1 MSLFVAAGHR
11 CAPGPART
19 IAAASGG
26 AWEPSRTTTKAIGP
40 RRRPV
45 RSGGVDAGRTR
56 SYAPQGIRPVRGGAG
71 PGHAGSVNASEFAFL
86 AVGMILGVATGAAL
100 VIVLRA
106 RPPAPREVRLT
117 ISPDA
122 VPRRRG
128 TTLAGDAFA
137 LATMGA
143 APGGPT
149 DYETGDPGGGRST
162 VLRRTPVRSG
172 SSIIAAATPT
182 MVGFRVEPGHDPVF
196 RAMAH
201 AASDTNGA
209 PERAIVGTA
218 VAVLEPEDELL
229 TQALS
234 DDGLGATGGS
244 GPEPLSAVDL
254 SGPCGE
260 TRHVANE
267 RCELAARARAGVGV
281 ADETLRSAQRA
292 YDLHVAKAGAT
303 AAETDPAMVRS
314 RKEGAQ
320 AVFRDAR
327 NRAGSPEAIE
337 AAARDWLGEINRIN
351 TVVKDAGGVAERERE
366 AAAAIAPSLERLALE
381 ADAARIKAEAAEVA
395 CTAARQSV
403 ADCVEAQEARDA
415 AVRAAAAPVAVE
427 PDPYVPN
434 VLTPIPAPTLATP
447 GPRPSGPAPA
457 EIESDPLAA
466 ALDAGQAPV
475 IFLLLRGNDGAMART
490 VARLSDD
497 PAERRRWQ
505 AALADLVEA
514 IIAVAISQS
523 TLDFPANH
531 YFWGPFTR
539 EQDRDIVT
547 ALSSL
552 GFRFDGLGGWVDDR
566 VPAQRD
572 LSMAMGYAGLD
583 PMRIRQWPTEAE
595 MRTLLA
601 DLTVAADEHLAG
613 AASDLTLGELV
624 AMLGRRAD
632 GLAMLWND
640 WGRIRPLLL
649 EDA

>member
-1 MSLFVAAGHR
+1 MVAAVT
-11 CAPGPART
+11 PA
-19 IAAASGG
+19 
-26 AWEPSRTTTKAIGP
+26 
-40 RRRPV
+40 
-45 RSGGVDAGRTR
+45 
-56 SYAPQGIRPVRGGAG
+56 
-71 PGHAGSVNASEFAFL
+71 
-86 AVGMILGVATGAAL
+86 
-100 VIVLRA
+100 
-106 RPPAPREVRLT
+106 
-117 ISPDA
+117 
-122 VPRRRG
+122 
-128 TTLAGDAFA
+128 
-137 LATMGA
+137 
-143 APGGPT
+143 
-149 DYETGDPGGGRST
+149 
-162 VLRRTPVRSG
+162 
-172 SSIIAAATPT
+172 

-201 AASDTNGA
+201 AATDTDEA
-209 PERAIVGTA
+209 PARAIVGTA

-229 TQALS
+229 TQAVS
-234 DDGLGATGGS
+234 DDGAGATGGS
-244 GPEPLSAVDL
+244 GPAPLSAVDL

-260 TRHVANE
+260 TRQVANE
-267 RCELAARARAGVGV
+267 RCELAVRARAGVGV

-292 YDLHVAKAGAT
+292 YDLHVAKAEAA

-320 AVFRDAR
+320 AAFRDSR
-327 NRAGSPEAIE
+327 NRAGSPDAVE

-351 TVVKDAGGVAERERE
+351 TVVKEAGGVAERERQ
-366 AAAAIAPSLERLALE
+366 AAAEIAPSLERLALE
-381 ADAARIKAEAAEVA
+381 ADAARIKAEAAEDA
-395 CTAARQSV
+395 CISARQAV
-403 ADCVEAQEARDA
+403 AECVEAQDAKDA
-415 AVRAAAAPVAVE
+415 AARAAAAPVAAAAAVAVE
-427 PDPYVPN
+427 AEREADVPS
-434 VLTPIPAPTLATP
+434 VLTSIPAPTLATP

-457 EIESDPLAA
+457 EIEADPLAA

-505 AALADLVEA
+505 AALSDLVEA
-514 IIAVAISQS
+514 IIAVSISQS
-523 TLDFPANH
+523 TLDFPADH
-531 YFWGPFTR
+531 FFWGPFTR

-552 GFRFDGLGGWVDDR
+552 GFRFDGLGGWVDER
-566 VPAQRD
+566 VPSQRD

-583 PMRIRQWPTEAE
+583 PMRIRQWPTEPE
-595 MRTLLA
+595 MRTLFA